1 MHIKIPNE
9 ITPEFVQMLLEIIS
23 IQAAE
28 IETLKKQIAESDKR
42 IKELENQINKN
53 SNNSSK
59 PPSSDGYA
67 KPAPKS
73 LREKSGK
80 KPGGQSGHNGSGFKL
95 MKDPDETITHM
106 PAACIGCPQSEECL
120 RNANVDGTRYEI
132 DIIVE
137 VKVTAHKVLSCTCPH
152 LNGTRLCGKF
162 PDTIRSTMQYGN
174 NLAALAVALNTDGMM
189 GIDRTH
195 KILNSVFGIP
205 ISVGT
210 ISSFV
215 ERCSENVT
223 DTVNQIRDKV
233 RNRTVCHFDETGIR
247 VDGRLHWMHSASDAL
262 YTYMTVESKRGE
274 EGIKASGILPEFR
287 GTAVHDCWA
296 SYFKYENVRHSLC
309 CAHILRELTG
319 IYENHGQEWANKF
332 IKLLVDTK
340 DMKDNLVDNG
350 ENAFSKNQL
359 DDFHAKYDLLIRE
372 GFEQNPMPAETEE
385 PKRGRKKE
393 GVVRALLH
401 RLDKYSAAVCLFA
414 DDFNVPFDNN
424 QAERDIRMV
433 KVKQK
438 VSGCFRTL
446 EGSRNFTRIM
456 SYIGTAKKQG
466 ICAFSAIKDAL
477 CGHAGLFLIATTE

>member
-1 MHIKIPNE
+1 MQYKIPNE

-28 IETLKKQIAESDKR
+28 IETLKKQNADSDKR
-42 IKELENQINKN
+42 IKELENQLSKN

-73 LREKSGK
+73 LRKKSGK
-80 KPGGQSGHNGSGFKL
+80 KPGGQNGHSGSGFKL
-95 MKDPDETITHM
+95 MKAPDEIINHI
-106 PAACIGCPQSEECL
+106 PGKCAECPQSEECL
-120 RNANVDGTRYEI
+120 RNANVDDTRYEI
-132 DIIVE
+132 DIIVK
-137 VKVTAHKVLSCTCPH
+137 VKVIAHKVLSCNCPI

-162 PDTIRSTMQYGN
+162 PNTIRSTMQYGN
-174 NLAALAVALNTDGMM
+174 NIAALAVALNMDGMM

-195 KILNSVFGIP
+195 TILNSVFGIP

-233 RNRTVCHFDETGIR
+233 RNLSVCHFDETGIR
-247 VDGRLHWMHSASDAL
+247 VDGRLHWIHSASDAL
-262 YTYMTVESKRGE
+262 YTYMTVESKRGD

-319 IYENHGQEWANKF
+319 IYENHGQEWAEKL

-340 DMKDNLVDNG
+340 DMKDKLIGNG
-350 ENAFSKNQL
+350 ENAFTKNQL
-359 DDFHAKYDLLIRE
+359 DDFHAKYGLLIRE
-372 GFEQNPMPAETEE
+372 GFDQNPMPAETEK

-393 GVVRALLH
+393 GIVRALLH
-401 RLDKYSAAVCLFA
+401 RLEKYSTAVCLFA

-446 EGSRNFTRIM
+446 EGSCNFARIM
-456 SYIGTAKKQG
+456 SYIGTARKQG
-466 ICAFSAIKDAL
+466 TCAFSAIKDAL
-477 CGHAGLFLIATTE
+477 YGHAGLFLIATTE

>member
-1 MHIKIPNE
+1 
-9 ITPEFVQMLLEIIS
+9 
-23 IQAAE
+23 
-28 IETLKKQIAESDKR
+28 
-42 IKELENQINKN
+42 
-53 SNNSSK
+53 
-59 PPSSDGYA
+59 
-67 KPAPKS
+67 
-73 LREKSGK
+73 
-80 KPGGQSGHNGSGFKL
+80 
-95 MKDPDETITHM
+95 
-106 PAACIGCPQSEECL
+106 
-120 RNANVDGTRYEI
+120 
-132 DIIVE
+132 
-137 VKVTAHKVLSCTCPH
+137 
-152 LNGTRLCGKF
+152 
-162 PDTIRSTMQYGN
+162 MQYGN

-189 GIDRTH
+189 GIDRNHT
-195 KILNSVFGIP
+195 ILNSVFGIP

-223 DTVNQIRDKV
+223 NTVNQICD
-233 RNRTVCHFDETGIR
+233 
-247 VDGRLHWMHSASDAL
+247 ASDAL
-262 YTYMTVESKRGE
+262 YTYMTVEFKRGE

-309 CAHILRELTG
+309 CAHILRELSG
-319 IYENHGQEWANKF
+319 IYENHGQEWAKKL

-340 DMKDNLVDNG
+340 DMKNKLIDNG
-350 ENAFSKNQL
+350 ENAFPKNQL
-359 DDFHAKYDLLIRE
+359 DDFHVKYGLLIQE

-401 RLDKYSAAVCLFA
+401 RLNRYSAAVCLFA

-424 QAERDIRMV
+424 QAERDICMV

-438 VSGCFRTL
+438 VSGCFRTIG
-446 EGSRNFTRIM
+446 GSRNFARIM